1 MNANIFETIALVVVN
16 NNAHLFINL
25 DPENQEVNIET
36 LKRIFRQMFC
46 LTLQLDTF
54 LESEIENNAI
64 VINQDVFRTFME
76 NRELIDESVKEVIES
91 EESSSHIS
99 EIIAELCIKDL
110 YASSMQMMNF
120 VESLEIIAQVFVL
133 VNKSLCFAEEDFAF
147 AEVEYEECQYMYCHI
162 MGKHATI
169 AEVIEIRDNTFH
181 TTTYGGNAMNAKIKV
196 IDAII
201 NHIPADNL
209 QESIKH
215 VQRTA
220 LYIALHTQEVHVLSR
235 LNTSDFAIPFGIG
248 ITHINH
254 TETIHTICEYVI
266 TNEVLHEDAERE
278 IVRPVLFLLC
288 REEELPELEYPVEFT
303 QVMYDI
309 FQMLRISC
317 IISDRIDILEA
328 LKNVFSFEEHEE
340 YQELIQYINATTE
353 EYTEDVY

>member
-1 MNANIFETIALVVVN
+1 MNANIFETIALVVVK
-16 NNAHLFINL
+16 NNAHLFINRG
-25 DPENQEVNIET
+25 PENQEVNNDT
-36 LKRIFRQMFC
+36 LKRIFRQMFY

-54 LESEIENNAI
+54 LEREIENNAI
-64 VINQDVFRTFME
+64 AINQDIFDTFMK
-76 NRELIDESVKEVIES
+76 NRELISESVIEALES
-91 EESSSHIS
+91 EEASSHIS

-110 YASSMQMMNF
+110 YDSSMQTMNF

-133 VNKSLCFAEEDFAF
+133 VNKSFCFAEEDFAF
-147 AEVEYEECQYMYCHI
+147 AEVEYEECQHMYCHI

-169 AEVIEIRDNTFH
+169 AEIIEIRDNTFH

-220 LYIALHTQEVHVLSR
+220 LYIALHSEEVHVLR
-235 LNTSDFAIPFGIG
+235 ALNTSEFAIPFGIG
-248 ITHINH
+248 ITNINH
-254 TETIHTICEYVI
+254 SKTIHSICEYI
-266 TNEVLHEDAERE
+266 IANELFHKDAEHE
-278 IVRPVLFLLC
+278 IVRAVLFLLC
-288 REEELPELEYPVEFT
+288 KEEEIPELDYPVVFT

-317 IISDRIDILEA
+317 LISDRTDILEA